1 MTTGP
6 LVPVTEGQLGDKT
19 TRCIE
24 RALIPYLLGVI
35 QSTLVDPYTYNGDSE
50 DIAETVLQFQLLMSE
65 LAAETSGCNMVGQIV
80 AGVFNAI
87 PDNMLLCD
95 GAEYDC
101 ADYPELCA
109 VIDSA
114 FISGDVFNVPDL
126 RDRAVIGSSTNHPQ
140 NSTGGAEEHTLTNDE
155 LPSHYHPMNAT
166 LTILG
171 HGGFTPVL
179 DVISGTGGTT
189 NLFGGGQAH
198 NNMPPFMALRYYLIA
213 R

>member
-1 MTTGP
+1 MGP
-6 LVPVTEGQLGDKT
+6 LVPVTDTQLGDKT

-65 LAAETSGCNMVGQIV
+65 LSAETSGCNVIGQIV

-95 GAEYDC
+95 GTEYNC

-109 VIDSA
+109 VLDSA
-114 FISGDVFNVPDL
+114 LISGDVFSVPDL
-126 RDRAVIGSSTNHPQ
+126 RDRAVIGSSVNHPQ
-140 NSTGGAEEHTLTNDE
+140 NSTGGAETHALSNDE
-155 LPSHYHPMNAT
+155 MPSHYHPLAVT
-166 LTILG
+166 LSILT
-171 HGGFTPVL
+171 HGGFTPIT
-179 DVISGTGGTT
+179 DVVSGAGGTT
-189 NLFGGGQAH
+189 NLTGGGQTH
-198 NNMPPFMALRYYLIA
+198 NNMQPFMALRYYLIV

>member
-6 LVPVTEGQLGDKT
+6 LIPVTDTQLGDKT

-80 AGVFNAI
+80 AGVFDEI

-95 GAEYDC
+95 GSQYAC

-114 FISGDVFNVPDL
+114 LISGANFVVPDL
-126 RDRAVIGSSTNHPQ
+126 RDRAIIGSSVSHPQ
-140 NSTGGAEEHTLTNDE
+140 NSTGGAETHTLSEAE
-155 LPSHYHPMNAT
+155 LPSHRHNMNAT
-166 LTILG
+166 VGIWG
-171 HGGFTPVL
+171 HGGFTPVT
-179 DVISGTGGTT
+179 DVIYGTGGNTLYT
-189 NLFGGGQAH
+189 GDGAAH
-198 NNMPPFMALRYYLIA
+198 NNMPPYMALRYYLIA